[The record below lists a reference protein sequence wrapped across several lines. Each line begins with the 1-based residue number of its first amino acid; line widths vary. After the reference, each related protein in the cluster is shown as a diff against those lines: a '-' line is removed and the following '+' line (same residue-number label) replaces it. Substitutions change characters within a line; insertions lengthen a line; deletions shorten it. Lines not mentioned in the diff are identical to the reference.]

1 MKTKKKLCKEDKI
14 YYAVSGGIITLIML
28 SVLYPVIF
36 INVEGKLEEIPENL
50 GEIGVFRYAVNELEE
65 RTLLLKRQQREE
77 RILYRLLYVKDNS
90 PQRLQKELAGV
101 GIFQYARLYCAMLIK
116 LVNRENWV
124 IDNSDIRQ
132 MFQKEQYELCAGRV
146 ELGIELWD
154 ACLDAR
160 KYQ

>member
-65 RTLLLKRQQREE
+65 RTLLLKRQQ
-77 RILYRLLYVKDNS
+77 S
-90 PQRLQKELAGV
+90 
-101 GIFQYARLYCAMLIK
+101 
-116 LVNRENWV
+116 
-124 IDNSDIRQ
+124 
-132 MFQKEQYELCAGRV
+132 
-146 ELGIELWD
+146 
-154 ACLDAR
+154 
-160 KYQ
+160 

>member
-1 MKTKKKLCKEDKI
+1 M
-14 YYAVSGGIITLIML
+14 
-28 SVLYPVIF
+28 
-36 INVEGKLEEIPENL
+36 
-50 GEIGVFRYAVNELEE
+50 FRYAVNELEE

-132 MFQKEQYELCAGRV
+132 MFQKEQYEIHLAENVDENIFIRN
-146 ELGIELWD
+146 LN
-154 ACLDAR
+154 
-160 KYQ
+160 